1 MAESTVRGRGDRR
14 LRWLLASSAASNLGD
29 GIGKVAFPLLAVTLT
44 RDPLLIAGLS
54 ATQFLPW
61 LLFALPAG
69 ALLDRIDRRRAMILA
84 NSARAVVVGGTAVL
98 VAAGGVTI
106 WAVYAAALLIG
117 VAEVVAD
124 SAANVLIPAVVGE
137 GSLDGAN
144 SKLQACEIVGQT
156 FLGGPVGSATF
167 ALFATFPFLLNSVGF
182 AIAAVVLLGLTGSYR
197 ARPSTTASKSSRTAL
212 RTELAE
218 GFRWLKHSG
227 LVLRLVVV
235 AGLISLVSELAQAQ
249 LVLYAIDYL
258 RLSEAAF
265 GVFAFVGGIGGLLGA
280 GVAPRLV
287 KVSSRRAV
295 LLGGTALCGV
305 AFTGM
310 GLTGSPVAGA
320 ALFGLFAAAVVAV
333 NIVLG
338 TARHKLVPGELLG
351 RILGVWR
358 TVVWGAI
365 PLGALLGGLL
375 THALGSPARTFL
387 TSGLL
392 LFGVAAFAFVSLRRG
407 AFDDETATEVRVL
420 HQDR

>member
-1 MAESTVRGRGDRR
+1 MAESAARGRSDRR

-84 NSARAVVVGGTAVL
+84 NSVRAVVVGGTAAL

-106 WAVYAAALLIG
+106 WLVYAAALLIG
-117 VAEVVAD
+117 SAEVVAD
-124 SAANVLIPAVVGE
+124 SAANVLIPAVVGK
-137 GSLDGAN
+137 GSLDSAN

-167 ALFATFPFLLNSVGF
+167 ALFATFPFMLNSVGF
-182 AIAAVVLLGLTGSYR
+182 AIAAAVLIGLAGSYR
-197 ARPSTTASKSSRTAL
+197 PRATGNAPAGL

-218 GFRWLKHSG
+218 GFRWLKHSR
-227 LVLRLVVV
+227 LVLRLVVI

-249 LVLYAIDYL
+249 LVLYAIEYL

-265 GVFAFVGGIGGLLGA
+265 GLFAFVGGIGGLLGA
-280 GVAPRLV
+280 ALAPRLV
-287 KVSSRRAV
+287 KATSRRAV
-295 LLGGTALCGV
+295 LLGGTACCGA

-310 GLTGSPVAGA
+310 GLTSSPVAGA

-338 TARHKLVPGELLG
+338 TARHTLVPGDLLG
-351 RILGVWR
+351 RVLGVWR

-365 PLGALLGGLL
+365 PVGALLGGVL

-392 LFGVAAFAFVSLRRG
+392 LFGVAGFAFVSLRQG
-407 AFDDETATEVRVL
+407 AFDDESATEERVL
-420 HQDR
+420 HRDR

>member
-1 MAESTVRGRGDRR
+1 MAGSAARGRGDRR

-69 ALLDRIDRRRAMILA
+69 ALLDRVDRRRAMILA
-84 NSARAVVVGGTAVL
+84 NGVRAVVVGGTAAL

-106 WAVYAAALLIG
+106 WLVYAAALLIG
-117 VAEVVAD
+117 FAEVVAD
-124 SAANVLIPAVVGE
+124 SAANVLIPAVAGE
-137 GSLDGAN
+137 GSLDSAN

-182 AIAAVVLLGLTGSYR
+182 AIAAAVLIGLAGSYR
-197 ARPSTTASKSSRTAL
+197 PKATGTAPANL
-212 RTELAE
+212 RAELAE
-218 GFRWLKHSG
+218 GFRWLRHSR
-227 LVLRLVVV
+227 LVLRLVVI

-249 LVLYAIDYL
+249 LVLYAIEYL

-265 GVFAFVGGIGGLLGA
+265 GLFAFVGGIGGLLGA
-280 GVAPRLV
+280 AAAPRLV
-287 KVSSRRAV
+287 KATSRRTV
-295 LLGGTALCGV
+295 LVGGTAGCGA

-310 GLTGSPVAGA
+310 GLTSSPVAGA

-338 TARHKLVPGELLG
+338 TARHTLVPGELLG
-351 RILGVWR
+351 RVLGVWR

-365 PLGALLGGLL
+365 PIGALLGGVL

-392 LFGVAAFAFVSLRRG
+392 LFGVAGFAFVSLRQG
-407 AFDDETATEVRVL
+407 TFDDESATEERVL
-420 HQDR
+420 HRDR

>member
-1 MAESTVRGRGDRR
+1 MAESTARGGSDRR

-69 ALLDRIDRRRAMILA
+69 ALLDRVDRRRAMILA
-84 NSARAVVVGGTAVL
+84 NGVRAVVVGGTAAL
-98 VAAGGVTI
+98 VASGGVTI
-106 WAVYAAALLIG
+106 WLVYAAALLIG
-117 VAEVVAD
+117 FAEVVAD
-124 SAANVLIPAVVGE
+124 SAANVLIPAVVGK
-137 GSLDGAN
+137 GSLDSAN

-167 ALFATFPFLLNSVGF
+167 ALFAAFPFLLNSVGF
-182 AIAAVVLLGLTGSYR
+182 AIAAVVLIGLAGSYR
-197 ARPSTTASKSSRTAL
+197 PRATDHAPAAL

-218 GFRWLKHSG
+218 GFRWLKQSR
-227 LVLRLVVV
+227 LVLRLVVI

-249 LVLYAIDYL
+249 LVLYAIEYL

-265 GVFAFVGGIGGLLGA
+265 GLFAFVGGIGGLLGA
-280 GVAPRLV
+280 AVAPRLV
-287 KVSSRRAV
+287 KATSRRAV
-295 LLGGTALCGV
+295 LLGGTAGCGA

-310 GLTGSPVAGA
+310 GLTSSPVAGA

-338 TARHKLVPGELLG
+338 TARHTLVPGDLLG
-351 RILGVWR
+351 RVLGVWR

-365 PLGALLGGLL
+365 PIGALLGGVL

-392 LFGVAAFAFVSLRRG
+392 LFGVAGFAFVSLRQG
-407 AFDDETATEVRVL
+407 AFDDESATEDRVL
-420 HQDR
+420 HRDR

>member
-1 MAESTVRGRGDRR
+1 MAESTARRRGDRR

-84 NSARAVVVGGTAVL
+84 NAARAVVVGGMAVL

-106 WAVYAAALLIG
+106 WVVYAAALLIG

-124 SAANVLIPAVVGE
+124 SAANVLIPAVVGK
-137 GSLDGAN
+137 GSLDSAN

-156 FLGGPVGSATF
+156 FLGGPVGSTTF

-182 AIAAVVLLGLTGSYR
+182 AIAAAVLIGLTGSYR
-197 ARPSTTASKSSRTAL
+197 ARPSTASESPSTDL
-212 RTELAE
+212 RAELAE
-218 GFRWLKHSG
+218 GFRWLKG
-227 LVLRLVVV
+227 NRLVLRLVVV

-249 LVLYAIDYL
+249 LVLYAIEYL

-265 GVFAFVGGIGGLLGA
+265 GLFAFVGGIGGLLGA
-280 GVAPRLV
+280 AIAPRLV
-287 KVSSRRAV
+287 KASSRRTV
-295 LLGGTALCGV
+295 LLGGTACCGL

-310 GLTGSPVAGA
+310 GLTSSPVAGA

-338 TARHKLVPGELLG
+338 TARHTLVPGELLG
-351 RILGVWR
+351 RVLGVWR

-365 PLGALLGGLL
+365 PVGALLGGVL

-392 LFGVAAFAFVSLRRG
+392 LFGVAGFAFIALRPG
-407 AFDDETATEVRVL
+407 SDDESATALRVL

>member
-1 MAESTVRGRGDRR
+1 MAESTVRRRGDRR

-84 NSARAVVVGGTAVL
+84 NSARAVVVGGMAVL
-98 VAAGGVTI
+98 VAMGGVTI

-124 SAANVLIPAVVGE
+124 SAANVLIPAVVGKE
-137 GSLDGAN
+137 SLDSAN

-182 AIAAVVLLGLTGSYR
+182 AIAAAVLIGLAGSYR
-197 ARPSTTASKSSRTAL
+197 PKAAEDRATDL

-218 GFRWLKHSG
+218 GFRWLKG
-227 LVLRLVVV
+227 NRLVLRLVVI

-249 LVLYAIDYL
+249 LVLYAIEYL

-265 GVFAFVGGIGGLLGA
+265 GLFAFGGGIGGLLGA
-280 GVAPRLV
+280 AVAPRLV
-287 KVSSRRAV
+287 KATGRRTV
-295 LLGGTALCGV
+295 LLGGTACCGA

-310 GLTGSPVAGA
+310 GLTTSPVAGA

-338 TARHKLVPGELLG
+338 TARHTLVPGELLG
-351 RILGVWR
+351 RVLGVWR

-365 PLGALLGGLL
+365 PIGGQLGGVL

-392 LFGVAAFAFVSLRRG
+392 LFGVAGFAVVSLRRG
-407 AFDDETATEVRVL
+407 AFDDESATEVRVL

>member
-1 MAESTVRGRGDRR
+1 MAETTTGRRGDRR

-84 NSARAVVVGGTAVL
+84 NSARAVVVGGMAAL

-106 WAVYAAALLIG
+106 WVVYAAALLIG

-124 SAANVLIPAVVGE
+124 SAANVLIPAVVDK
-137 GSLDGAN
+137 GSLDSAN

-182 AIAAVVLLGLTGSYR
+182 AIAAVVLIGLAGSYR
-197 ARPSTTASKSSRTAL
+197 ARPSADQGARADL

-218 GFRWLKHSG
+218 GFRWLKHNR
-227 LVLRLVVV
+227 LMMRLVVV

-249 LVLYAIDYL
+249 LVLYAIEHL

-265 GVFAFVGGIGGLLGA
+265 GLFAFVGGIGGLLGA
-280 GVAPRLV
+280 GIAPRLV
-287 KVSSRRAV
+287 KTFSRRAV
-295 LLGGTALCGV
+295 LLGGTACCGV

-310 GLTGSPVAGA
+310 GLTSSPMAGA
-320 ALFGLFAAAVVAV
+320 ALFGLFAAAVVSV

-338 TARHKLVPGELLG
+338 TARHTLVPGELLG
-351 RILGVWR
+351 RVLGVWR

-365 PLGALLGGLL
+365 PVGALLGGVL

-392 LFGVAAFAFVSLRRG
+392 LFGVAGFAFVSSRQG
-407 AFDDETATEVRVL
+407 AFDDESATEVRVL
-420 HQDR
+420 HQDQ

>member
-1 MAESTVRGRGDRR
+1 MAGSATRGRGDRR

-69 ALLDRIDRRRAMILA
+69 ALLDRVDRRRAMILA
-84 NSARAVVVGGTAVL
+84 NGVRAVVVGGTAAL

-106 WAVYAAALLIG
+106 WLVYAAALLIG
-117 VAEVVAD
+117 FAEVVAD

-137 GSLDGAN
+137 GSLDSAN

-156 FLGGPVGSATF
+156 FLGGPVGSFTF

-182 AIAAVVLLGLTGSYR
+182 AIAAAVLIGLAGSYR
-197 ARPSTTASKSSRTAL
+197 PRATGDAPANL
-212 RTELAE
+212 RAGLAE
-218 GFRWLKHSG
+218 GFRWLKHSR

-249 LVLYAIDYL
+249 LVLYAIEYL

-265 GVFAFVGGIGGLLGA
+265 GLFAFVGGIGGLLGA
-280 GVAPRLV
+280 AAAPRLV
-287 KVSSRRAV
+287 KATSRRAV
-295 LLGGTALCGV
+295 LVGGTACCGA

-310 GLTGSPVAGA
+310 GLTSSPVAGA

-338 TARHKLVPGELLG
+338 TARHTLVPGDLLG
-351 RILGVWR
+351 RVLGVWR

-365 PLGALLGGLL
+365 PIGALLGGVL

-392 LFGVAAFAFVSLRRG
+392 LFGVAGFAFVSLRQG
-407 AFDDETATEVRVL
+407 AFDDESATEERVL

>member
-1 MAESTVRGRGDRR
+1 MAESTARGRSDRR

-69 ALLDRIDRRRAMILA
+69 ALLDRVDRRRAMILA
-84 NSARAVVVGGTAVL
+84 NSVRAVVVGGTAAL
-98 VAAGGVTI
+98 VASGGVTI
-106 WAVYAAALLIG
+106 WLVYAAALLIG
-117 VAEVVAD
+117 FAEVVAD
-124 SAANVLIPAVVGE
+124 SAANVLIPAVVGK
-137 GSLDGAN
+137 GSLDSAN

-182 AIAAVVLLGLTGSYR
+182 AIAAAVLLGLAGSYR
-197 ARPSTTASKSSRTAL
+197 PRAADHAPADL

-218 GFRWLKHSG
+218 GFRWLKHNK
-227 LVLRLVVV
+227 LMLRLVVI

-249 LVLYAIDYL
+249 LVLYAIEYL

-265 GVFAFVGGIGGLLGA
+265 GLFAFVGGIGGLLGA
-280 GVAPRLV
+280 AVAPRLV
-287 KVSSRRAV
+287 KATSRRAV
-295 LLGGTALCGV
+295 LLGGTAGCGA

-310 GLTGSPVAGA
+310 GLTSSPVVGA

-338 TARHKLVPGELLG
+338 TARHTLVPGDLLG
-351 RILGVWR
+351 RVLGVWR

-365 PLGALLGGLL
+365 PVGALLGGVL

-392 LFGVAAFAFVSLRRG
+392 LFGVAGFAFVSLRQG
-407 AFDDETATEVRVL
+407 AFDDESATEERVL
-420 HQDR
+420 HRDR

>member
-1 MAESTVRGRGDRR
+1 MAESTVRRRRGDRR

-98 VAAGGVTI
+98 VAMGGVTI

-124 SAANVLIPAVVGE
+124 SAANVLIPAVVGKE
-137 GSLDGAN
+137 SLDSAN

-182 AIAAVVLLGLTGSYR
+182 AIAAAVLIGLAGSYR
-197 ARPSTTASKSSRTAL
+197 PTAREGGATDL

-218 GFRWLKHSG
+218 GFRWLKG
-227 LVLRLVVV
+227 NRLVLRLVVI

-249 LVLYAIDYL
+249 LVLYAIEYL

-265 GVFAFVGGIGGLLGA
+265 GLFAFVGGIGGLLGA
-280 GVAPRLV
+280 AVAPRLV
-287 KVSSRRAV
+287 KATGRRAV
-295 LLGGTALCGV
+295 LLGGTACCGA

-310 GLTGSPVAGA
+310 GLATSPVAGA

-351 RILGVWR
+351 RVLGVWR

-365 PLGALLGGLL
+365 PIGALLGGVL
-375 THALGSPARTFL
+375 THALGSSARTFL

-392 LFGVAAFAFVSLRRG
+392 LFGVAGFAVVSLRRG
-407 AFDDETATEVRVL
+407 AFDDESATEVRVL

>member
-1 MAESTVRGRGDRR
+1 MAESTARSRGDRR
-14 LRWLLASSAASNLGD
+14 LRWLLTSSAASNLGD

-69 ALLDRIDRRRAMILA
+69 ALLDRIDRRRAMIFA
-84 NSARAVVVGGTAVL
+84 NGARAVVVGGMAVL

-106 WAVYAAALLIG
+106 WVVYAAALLIG
-117 VAEVVAD
+117 FAEVIAD
-124 SAANVLIPAVVGE
+124 SAANVLIPAVVDK
-137 GSLDGAN
+137 GSLDSAN

-156 FLGGPVGSATF
+156 FLGGPIGSATF

-182 AIAAVVLLGLTGSYR
+182 AVAAAVLIRLTGSYR
-197 ARPSTTASKSSRTAL
+197 ARPSATAGERADF
-212 RTELAE
+212 RAELAE
-218 GFRWLKHSG
+218 GFRWLRHHR

-249 LVLYAIDYL
+249 LVLYAIEYL

-265 GVFAFVGGIGGLLGA
+265 GLFAFVGGIGGLVGA
-280 GVAPRLV
+280 GIAPRLV
-287 KVSSRRAV
+287 KTSSRRTV
-295 LLGGTALCGV
+295 LLGGTACCGT
-305 AFTGM
+305 AFAGM
-310 GLTGSPVAGA
+310 GLTSSPVAGA
-320 ALFGLFAAAVVAV
+320 ALFSLFAAAVVAV

-338 TARHKLVPGELLG
+338 TARHTLVSGELLG
-351 RILGVWR
+351 RVLGVWR

-365 PLGALLGGLL
+365 PVGALLGGVL

-387 TSGLL
+387 ASGLL
-392 LFGVAAFAFVSLRRG
+392 LFGVAGFAFVSLRPG
-407 AFDDETATEVRVL
+407 AFDDESATALRVL

>member
-1 MAESTVRGRGDRR
+1 MAGSAARGRGDRR

-69 ALLDRIDRRRAMILA
+69 ALLDRVDRRRAMILA
-84 NSARAVVVGGTAVL
+84 NGVRAVVVGGTAAL

-106 WAVYAAALLIG
+106 WLVYAAALLIG
-117 VAEVVAD
+117 FAEVVAD

-137 GSLDGAN
+137 GSLDSAN

-182 AIAAVVLLGLTGSYR
+182 AIAAAVLIGLAGSYR
-197 ARPSTTASKSSRTAL
+197 PRATGDAPTNL
-212 RTELAE
+212 RAGLAE
-218 GFRWLKHSG
+218 GFRWLKHSR

-249 LVLYAIDYL
+249 LVLYAIEYL

-265 GVFAFVGGIGGLLGA
+265 GLFAFVGGIGGLLGA
-280 GVAPRLV
+280 AAAPRLV
-287 KVSSRRAV
+287 KATSRRAV
-295 LLGGTALCGV
+295 LVGGTACCGA

-338 TARHKLVPGELLG
+338 TARHTLVPGELLG
-351 RILGVWR
+351 RVLGVWR

-365 PLGALLGGLL
+365 PIGALLGGVL

-392 LFGVAAFAFVSLRRG
+392 LFGVAGFAFVSLRQG
-407 AFDDETATEVRVL
+407 AFDDESATEERVL

>member
-1 MAESTVRGRGDRR
+1 MAESAARGRIDRR

-84 NSARAVVVGGTAVL
+84 NSVRAVVVGGTAAL

-106 WAVYAAALLIG
+106 WLVYAAALLIG
-117 VAEVVAD
+117 FAEVVAD
-124 SAANVLIPAVVGE
+124 SAANVLIPAVVGK
-137 GSLDGAN
+137 GSLDSAN

-182 AIAAVVLLGLTGSYR
+182 AIAAAVLLGLAGSYR
-197 ARPSTTASKSSRTAL
+197 PRATGNAPVGL

-218 GFRWLKHSG
+218 GFRWLKRSR
-227 LVLRLVVV
+227 LVLRLVVI

-249 LVLYAIDYL
+249 LVLYAIEYL

-265 GVFAFVGGIGGLLGA
+265 GLFAFVGGIGGLLGA
-280 GVAPRLV
+280 AIAPRLV
-287 KVSSRRAV
+287 KATSRRAV
-295 LLGGTALCGV
+295 LLGGTACCGA

-310 GLTGSPVAGA
+310 GLTSSPVAGA

-338 TARHKLVPGELLG
+338 TARHTLVPGALLG
-351 RILGVWR
+351 RVLGVWR

-365 PLGALLGGLL
+365 PVGALLGGVL

-392 LFGVAAFAFVSLRRG
+392 LFGVAGFAFVSLRQG
-407 AFDDETATEVRVL
+407 AFDDESATEERVL
-420 HQDR
+420 HRDR

>member
-1 MAESTVRGRGDRR
+1 MAESTVRRRSDRR

-69 ALLDRIDRRRAMILA
+69 ALLDRVDRRRAMILA
-84 NSARAVVVGGTAVL
+84 NGVRAVVVGGTAAL

-106 WAVYAAALLIG
+106 WMVYAAALLIG
-117 VAEVVAD
+117 FAEVVAD

-144 SKLQACEIVGQT
+144 SKLQATEIVGQT

-182 AIAAVVLLGLTGSYR
+182 AIAAVVLIGLAGSYR
-197 ARPSTTASKSSRTAL
+197 PRTAERATTDL

-218 GFRWLKHSG
+218 GFRWLKRSR
-227 LVLRLVVV
+227 LVLRLVVL
-235 AGLISLVSELAQAQ
+235 AGAISLVSELAQAQ
-249 LVLYAIDYL
+249 LVLYAIEYL

-265 GVFAFVGGIGGLLGA
+265 GLFAFVGGIGGLLGA
-280 GVAPRLV
+280 ALAPRLV
-287 KVSSRRAV
+287 KAFSRRAV
-295 LLGGTALCGV
+295 LLGGTACCGA

-310 GLTGSPVAGA
+310 GLTSSPVAGA

-338 TARHKLVPGELLG
+338 TARHTLVPGDLLG
-351 RILGVWR
+351 RVLGVWR

-365 PLGALLGGLL
+365 PIGALLGGVL

-392 LFGVAAFAFVSLRRG
+392 LFGVAGFAFVSLRPG
-407 AFDDETATEVRVL
+407 AFDDESATEERVL

>member
-1 MAESTVRGRGDRR
+1 MAESTARRRGDRR

-98 VAAGGVTI
+98 VAVGGVTI

-117 VAEVVAD
+117 FAEVVAD
-124 SAANVLIPAVVGE
+124 SAANVLIPAVVGKD
-137 GSLDGAN
+137 SLDSAN

-167 ALFATFPFLLNSVGF
+167 ALFAAFPFLLNSVGF
-182 AIAAVVLLGLTGSYR
+182 AIAAAVLIGLAGSYR
-197 ARPSTTASKSSRTAL
+197 PKAAEGAGTDL
-212 RTELAE
+212 RAELAE
-218 GFRWLKHSG
+218 GFRWLKG
-227 LVLRLVVV
+227 NRLVLRLVVI

-249 LVLYAIDYL
+249 LVLYAIEYL

-265 GVFAFVGGIGGLLGA
+265 GLFAFVGGIGGLLGA
-280 GVAPRLV
+280 AIAPRLV
-287 KVSSRRAV
+287 KATSRRTV
-295 LLGGTALCGV
+295 LLGGTVFCGT

-310 GLTGSPVAGA
+310 GLTASPVAGA

-338 TARHKLVPGELLG
+338 TARHTLVPGELLG
-351 RILGVWR
+351 RVLGVWR

-365 PLGALLGGLL
+365 PVGALLGGVL

-392 LFGVAAFAFVSLRRG
+392 LFGVAGFAFVSLRRG
-407 AFDDETATEVRVL
+407 AFDDESATEVRVL

>member
-1 MAESTVRGRGDRR
+1 MAESTARGRGDRR

-84 NSARAVVVGGTAVL
+84 NAARAVVVGGMAVL

-106 WAVYAAALLIG
+106 WVVYAAALLIG
-117 VAEVVAD
+117 AAEVVAD
-124 SAANVLIPAVVGE
+124 SAANVLIPAVVGK
-137 GSLDGAN
+137 GSLDSAN

-182 AIAAVVLLGLTGSYR
+182 AIAAAVLIGLTGSYR
-197 ARPSTTASKSSRTAL
+197 PKATESASSDL
-212 RTELAE
+212 RAELAE
-218 GFRWLKHSG
+218 GFRWLKG
-227 LVLRLVVV
+227 NRLVLRLVVV

-249 LVLYAIDYL
+249 LVLYAIEYL

-265 GVFAFVGGIGGLLGA
+265 GLFAFVGGIGGLLGA
-280 GVAPRLV
+280 AIAPRLV
-287 KVSSRRAV
+287 KTSSRRTV
-295 LLGGTALCGV
+295 LLGGTACCGA

-310 GLTGSPVAGA
+310 GLTSSPVAGA

-338 TARHKLVPGELLG
+338 TARHTLVPGELLG
-351 RILGVWR
+351 RVLGVWR

-365 PLGALLGGLL
+365 PVGALLGGVL

-392 LFGVAAFAFVSLRRG
+392 LFGVAGFAFLALRPG
-407 AFDDETATEVRVL
+407 SGDESATALRVL

>member
-1 MAESTVRGRGDRR
+1 MAGATVRGRGDRR

-69 ALLDRIDRRRAMILA
+69 ALLDRIDRRRAMIVA
-84 NSARAVVVGGTAVL
+84 NSARAVVVGAMAAL
-98 VAAGGVTI
+98 VAADGVTI
-106 WAVYAAALLIG
+106 WVVYVAALLIG
-117 VAEVVAD
+117 TAETVAD
-124 SAANVLIPAVVGE
+124 SAANVLIPAVVGK
-137 GSLDGAN
+137 GSLDSAN

-182 AIAAVVLLGLTGSYR
+182 AIAAVVLIGLSGSYR
-197 ARPSTTASKSSRTAL
+197 PRSAESAPGDL
-212 RTELAE
+212 RAELAE
-218 GFRWLKHSG
+218 GFRWLKNHR
-227 LVLRLVVV
+227 LMLRLVVV

-249 LVLYAIDYL
+249 LVLYAIEYL
-258 RLSEAAF
+258 KLSEAAF
-265 GVFAFVGGIGGLLGA
+265 GLFALVGGIGGLLGA
-280 GVAPRLV
+280 AVAPRLV
-287 KVSSRRAV
+287 KASSRRAV
-295 LLGGTALCGV
+295 LIAGTGCCGA
-305 AFTGM
+305 AFAGM
-310 GLTGSPVAGA
+310 GLTGSAVAGA

-338 TARHKLVPGELLG
+338 TARHTLVPGTLLG
-351 RILGVWR
+351 RVLGVWR

-365 PLGALLGGLL
+365 PVGALLGGVL
-375 THALGSPARTFL
+375 THVLGSPARTFL

-392 LFGVAAFAFVSLRRG
+392 LFGVAAFAFVSLRPG
-407 AFDDETATEVRVL
+407 ALDDESATATRAL
-420 HQDR
+420 HQDQ

>member
-1 MAESTVRGRGDRR
+1 MAESTARRRSDRR
-14 LRWLLASSAASNLGD
+14 LHWLLASSAASNLGD

-84 NSARAVVVGGTAVL
+84 NSARAVVVGGMAAL
-98 VAAGGVTI
+98 VATGGVTI
-106 WAVYAAALLIG
+106 WVVYAAALLIG
-117 VAEVVAD
+117 FAEVVAD
-124 SAANVLIPAVVGE
+124 SAANVLIPAVVGK
-137 GSLDGAN
+137 GSLDSAN

-182 AIAAVVLLGLTGSYR
+182 AIAAAVLLGLSGSYR
-197 ARPSTTASKSSRTAL
+197 ARPSTADEGARSGL
-212 RTELAE
+212 RTELAD
-218 GFRWLKHSG
+218 GFRWLRG
-227 LVLRLVVV
+227 NRLMLRLVVV

-249 LVLYAIDYL
+249 LVLYAIEHL

-265 GVFAFVGGIGGLLGA
+265 GLFALVGGIGGLLGA

-287 KVSSRRAV
+287 KTSSRRAV
-295 LLGGTALCGV
+295 LLGGTACCGV

-310 GLTGSPVAGA
+310 GLTSSPVAGA
-320 ALFGLFAAAVVAV
+320 ALFGLFAAGVVAV

-338 TARHKLVPGELLG
+338 TARHTLVPGELLG
-351 RILGVWR
+351 RVLGVWR

-365 PLGALLGGLL
+365 PVGALLGGVL

-392 LFGVAAFAFVSLRRG
+392 LFGVAGFAFVSSRRG
-407 AFDDETATEVRVL
+407 AFDDESATEVRVL
-420 HQDR
+420 HQDQ

>member
-84 NSARAVVVGGTAVL
+84 NGARAVVVGGTAVL
-98 VAAGGVTI
+98 VAMGGVTI

-124 SAANVLIPAVVGE
+124 SAANVLIPAVVGKE
-137 GSLDGAN
+137 SLDSAN

-182 AIAAVVLLGLTGSYR
+182 AIAAAVLIGLAGSYR
-197 ARPSTTASKSSRTAL
+197 PKAAEGGTTDL
-212 RTELAE
+212 RAELAE
-218 GFRWLKHSG
+218 GFRWLKG
-227 LVLRLVVV
+227 NRLVLRLVVI

-249 LVLYAIDYL
+249 LVLYAIEYL

-265 GVFAFVGGIGGLLGA
+265 GLFALVGGIGGLLGA
-280 GVAPRLV
+280 AIAPRLV
-287 KVSSRRAV
+287 KATGRRAV
-295 LLGGTALCGV
+295 LLGGTACCGA

-310 GLTGSPVAGA
+310 GLTTSPVAGA

-338 TARHKLVPGELLG
+338 TARHTLVPGELLG
-351 RILGVWR
+351 RVLGVWR

-365 PLGALLGGLL
+365 PIGALLGGVL
-375 THALGSPARTFL
+375 THVLGSSARTFL

-392 LFGVAAFAFVSLRRG
+392 LFGVAGFAVVSLRRG
-407 AFDDETATEVRVL
+407 AFGDESATEVRVL

>member
-1 MAESTVRGRGDRR
+1 MAESTARRRGDRR

-124 SAANVLIPAVVGE
+124 SAANVLIPAVVGKE
-137 GSLDGAN
+137 SLDSAN

-182 AIAAVVLLGLTGSYR
+182 AIAAAVLIGLAGSYR
-197 ARPSTTASKSSRTAL
+197 PKAAEGGATDL
-212 RTELAE
+212 RAELAE
-218 GFRWLKHSG
+218 GFRWLKG
-227 LVLRLVVV
+227 NRLVLRLVVI

-249 LVLYAIDYL
+249 LVLYAIEYL

-265 GVFAFVGGIGGLLGA
+265 GLFAFVGGIGGLLGA
-280 GVAPRLV
+280 AVAPRLV
-287 KVSSRRAV
+287 KATGRRAV
-295 LLGGTALCGV
+295 LLGGTACCGA

-310 GLTGSPVAGA
+310 GLTASPVAGA

-338 TARHKLVPGELLG
+338 TARHTLVPGELLG
-351 RILGVWR
+351 RVLGVWR

-365 PLGALLGGLL
+365 PIGALLGGVL

-392 LFGVAAFAFVSLRRG
+392 LFGVAGFAVVSLRRG
-407 AFDDETATEVRVL
+407 AFDDESATEVRVL

>member
-1 MAESTVRGRGDRR
+1 MAESTEHGRGDRR

-106 WAVYAAALLIG
+106 WMVYVAALLIG
-117 VAEVVAD
+117 LAEVVAD
-124 SAANVLIPAVVGE
+124 SAANVLIPAVVGK
-137 GSLDGAN
+137 GSLDSAN

-156 FLGGPVGSATF
+156 FLGGPVGSVTF

-182 AIAAVVLLGLTGSYR
+182 AIAAAVLIGLAGSYR
-197 ARPSTTASKSSRTAL
+197 PRGAESTATDL
-212 RTELAE
+212 RAELTE
-218 GFRWLKHSG
+218 GFRWLKG
-227 LVLRLVVV
+227 NRLVLRLVVI

-249 LVLYAIDYL
+249 LVLYAIEYL
-258 RLSEAAF
+258 RLSEATF
-265 GVFAFVGGIGGLLGA
+265 GLFAFVGGIGGLLGA
-280 GVAPRLV
+280 AVAPRLV
-287 KVSSRRAV
+287 KAFSRRAV
-295 LLGGTALCGV
+295 LLGGTACCGA

-310 GLTGSPVAGA
+310 GLTSSPVAGA

-338 TARHKLVPGELLG
+338 TARHTLVPGDLLG
-351 RILGVWR
+351 RVLGVWR

-365 PLGALLGGLL
+365 PIGALLGGVL

-392 LFGVAAFAFVSLRRG
+392 LFGVAGFAFVSLRRD
-407 AFDDETATEVRVL
+407 AFDDESATEVRVL

>member
-1 MAESTVRGRGDRR
+1 MAESTVHGRGDRR

-69 ALLDRIDRRRAMILA
+69 ALLDRIDRRRAMIFA
-84 NSARAVVVGGTAVL
+84 NIARAVVVGGTAAL

-106 WAVYAAALLIG
+106 WMVYAAALLIG

-137 GSLDGAN
+137 GSLDSAN

-182 AIAAVVLLGLTGSYR
+182 AIAAAVLIGLAGSYR
-197 ARPSTTASKSSRTAL
+197 PKAAEKSTRTDL
-212 RTELAE
+212 RAELAE
-218 GFRWLKHSG
+218 GFRWLKHNR

-235 AGLISLVSELAQAQ
+235 AGLISLISELAQAQ

-265 GVFAFVGGIGGLLGA
+265 GLFAFVGGIGGLLGA

-287 KVSSRRAV
+287 KASSRRAV
-295 LLGGTALCGV
+295 LIAGTACSGV

-310 GLTGSPVAGA
+310 GLTNSPVAGA

-351 RILGVWR
+351 RVLGVWR

-365 PLGALLGGLL
+365 PIGALLGGVL
-375 THALGSPARTFL
+375 THTLGSPARTFL

-392 LFGVAAFAFVSLRRG
+392 LFGVAGFAFVSLRRG
-407 AFDDETATEVRVL
+407 AFDDESATEVRVL
-420 HQDR
+420 HQDQ